1 MNWMN
6 IVSVL
11 FYLGAFFIVAYV
23 LYGGWQYF
31 TRTTEAES
39 DMQGGNQPK
48 SLG

>member
-11 FYLGAFFIVAYV
+11 FYLGAFFIVAYAI
-23 LYGGWQYF
+23 YGGWRYI
-31 TRTTEAES
+31 TSATEAES
-39 DMQGGNQPK
+39 DTQSGNQPK